1 MTVESSDELEPEAQ
15 QPPAGASG
23 ISMVVGIGA
32 SAGGIKA
39 LSQFF
44 AHVPPRTPIAYVVIL
59 HLSPDHESK
68 LAEVLQLSASMPVL
82 QVRQTTKLEPAHVYV
97 VPPNQ
102 TLEVS
107 DGTLRLFPM
116 RSVEERRAPVDMFF
130 RTLADAYGAR
140 ATAVVLSG
148 TGPNGS
154 SGLKR
159 IKEHGG
165 LTIAQHTDEAEYGDM
180 PRNSIATGLVDY
192 VLPVADIPGR
202 ILAYHERLEHARA
215 DILVGD
221 PFGVEPDRG
230 TTTVETLRAA
240 QDWRE
245 VLRVLRQHT
254 GQDLSSYKAPTLRRR
269 VERRL
274 NVRGLTT
281 LAEYVRLLRED
292 PEEPAALMRE
302 LLISVTSFFRDR
314 EAFAALENRV
324 IPLLFERKRGGDQV
338 RVWSAGCAT
347 GEEAY
352 SVAILLA
359 EHSASRI
366 DGPGVQVFATDLD
379 EAALARAR
387 EGVYT
392 DAEVAD
398 ISPERQQ
405 RFFQRE
411 RRGHRVRR
419 ELREMVLFTRHNV
432 MRDAPFSRLDLIAC
446 RNLLIYL
453 NKPAQDRLIQTF
465 HFSLRPG
472 GFLFLGT
479 SESADGDLDLFRLLD
494 KNSHVFE
501 SRTVSPRPL
510 LPIAD
515 RSLSSTPALHRVPEP
530 ELPPERISSGELH
543 LRLLEAYGPPSFV
556 VNEDHVL
563 IHASPQATRFLQMP
577 PGEPSRDILRV
588 VIPELRAD
596 LRTALYLAAQE
607 RTPVEIGGVTLANP
621 AEKQQ
626 LTIQVKPSLRDDDP
640 HRGYFLVLLREDA
653 QLAPQDAGDPSLH
666 LRSPAEPE
674 SRRLEDELQ
683 YLKSQLRLTI
693 EKYETQ
699 AEEARAANEEL
710 QAINEEL
717 RSAAEELETSKEEL
731 QSLNEELTT
740 VNQELKIKIDE
751 LGLTNND
758 FQNLINSTDIGTIFL
773 DRLLRVKL
781 YTPSAQEIFN
791 LLPTDVGRKLSDITS
806 RLQFDRLQDDI
817 VQVLDTLQTVE
828 RQVETREGRQ
838 FIMRVLPYRTLDDRI
853 DGVSLTFHDV
863 TDWRLAELRV
873 RASEERLRFL
883 VEKALD
889 YAIFTMKDDGRI
901 DSWNP
906 GAERMFGYRADEI
919 NGQDAAVLFTPEDRE
934 QGVPQ
939 HEFET
944 ARMTG
949 RASDE
954 RWHIR
959 KDGTRLY
966 CNGVMTRLG
975 EGVNVGFA
983 KIVRDLTSQREAQT
997 TLQRSHDQL
1006 EVRVGERTAE
1016 LQAEAGRRANALEH
1030 VTLLRALVTAQEDE
1044 RARIAR
1050 DLHDQLGQQITALRL
1065 ALERHRESH
1074 PVGGQAEDLDKAL
1087 ALARSIDSEVDFL
1100 AWELRPA
1107 ALDDL
1112 GLAAVLPRFLN
1123 EWSAH
1128 YGVRMNF
1135 QTTGTVPPRLSPEAE
1150 TTFYRITQEALTNV
1164 VKHARATRV
1173 DVVLEGQRAIV
1184 TLVIEDDGIG
1194 FEPSAVDKA
1203 TGIGLLGMHERAALI
1218 GATVQVESA
1227 TGRGTTIY
1235 LRYPVVGSTPGG
1247 E

>member
-1 MTVESSDELEPEAQ
+1 MADGTDDALEPGPELQ
-15 QPPAGASG
+15 HTVRSG
-23 ISMVVGIGA
+23 PSMVVGIGA

-39 LSQFF
+39 LGQFF

-59 HLSPDHESK
+59 HLSPDHDSQ
-68 LAEVLQLSASMPVL
+68 LAEVLQMSASMPVV
-82 QVRQTTKLEPAHVYV
+82 QVRETMTLEPAHVYV
-97 VPPNQ
+97 IPPNR
-102 TLEVS
+102 TLEAR
-107 DGTLRLFPM
+107 DGTLRLSPM
-116 RSVEERRAPVDMFF
+116 RSVEERRAPVDLFF
-130 RTLADAYGAR
+130 RTLADAYGPR
-140 ATAVVLSG
+140 AAAVVLSG

-159 IKEHGG
+159 VKEHGG
-165 LTIAQHTDEAEYGDM
+165 LTIAQDTDEADYGDM
-180 PRNSIATGLVDY
+180 PRNSIATGLVDF
-192 VLPVADIPGR
+192 VLPVADIPER
-202 ILAYHERLEHARA
+202 LLAYHEQIERA
-215 DILVGD
+215 DILLGD
-221 PFGVEPDRG
+221 PFGVEPPRD
-230 TTTVETLRAA
+230 TTTVDALQAA
-240 QDWRE
+240 RDWSE
-245 VLRVLRQHT
+245 VLRMLRLRT
-254 GQDLSSYKAPTLRRR
+254 GQDFSNYKPPTLRRR
-269 VERRL
+269 VERRV
-274 NVRGLTT
+274 NVRGLAT

-302 LLISVTSFFRDR
+302 LLISVTNFFRDR

-352 SVAILLA
+352 SLAILLA
-359 EHSASRI
+359 EHSASLI
-366 DGPGVQVFATDLD
+366 DGPGVQIFATDLD
-379 EAALARAR
+379 DAALAHAR

-392 DAEVAD
+392 GAEVAD
-398 ISPERQQ
+398 ISPERLQ
-405 RFFQRE
+405 RFFQQGSH
-411 RRGHRVRR
+411 GHRVRR
-419 ELREMVLFTRHNV
+419 ELREMILFARHNV
-432 MRDAPFSRLDLIAC
+432 LRDPPFSHLDLIAC

-453 NKPAQDRLIQTF
+453 NKPAQDRLIETF

-472 GFLFLGT
+472 GFLFMGT
-479 SESADGDLDLFRLLD
+479 SESADGHLDLFRQLD
-494 KNSHVFE
+494 KSSHVFE
-501 SRTVSPRPL
+501 SRTVSPRL
-510 LPIAD
+510 SLPIAE
-515 RSLSSTPALHRVPEP
+515 RSLSSIPGFHHVPEP
-530 ELPPERISSGELH
+530 RLPRELMSSGELH
-543 LRLLEAYGPPSFV
+543 LRLLEEYGPPSFV
-556 VNEDHVL
+556 VNEDHAL

-596 LRTALYLAAQE
+596 LRTALYLAAQQ
-607 RTPVEIGGVTLANP
+607 RAPVDVGGVKLNAPGN
-621 AEKQQ
+621 QQ
-626 LTIQVKPSLRDDDP
+626 LTIHVKPSLRDDDP
-640 HRGYFLVLLREDA
+640 HPGYFLVLLREDPQA
-653 QLAPQDAGDPSLH
+653 APQDDGDRSLH

-674 SRRLEDELQ
+674 SRRLEDEIHSLR
-683 YLKSQLRLTI
+683 SQLRLTS

-758 FQNLINSTDIGTIFL
+758 LQNLINSTDIGTIFL
-773 DRLLRVKL
+773 DRQLRVKL
-781 YTPSAQEIFN
+781 STPSAQEIFN

-806 RLQFDRLQDDI
+806 RLQFDVLQDDI
-817 VQVLDTLQTVE
+817 VQVLDRLQTVE
-828 RQVETREGRQ
+828 RQVQTREGRQ
-838 FIMRVLPYRTLDDRI
+838 FIMRILPYRTLDDRI

-863 TDWRLAELRV
+863 TEWRLAELRV

-883 VEKALD
+883 VEGALD
-889 YAIFTMKDDGRI
+889 FAIFTMNDDGRI

-919 NGQDAAVLFTPEDRE
+919 IGQDAAVLFTPEDRE

-954 RWHIR
+954 RWHVR

-966 CNGVMTRLG
+966 CSGVMTRLG
-975 EGVNVGFA
+975 EGTNLGFA
-983 KIVRDLTSQREAQT
+983 KIVRDLTSQREAET

-1016 LQAEAGRRANALEH
+1016 LQAEAGRRADAQEH

-1065 ALERHRESH
+1065 ALEHHRESH
-1074 PVGGQAEDLDKAL
+1074 PVGGQADDLDKAL
-1087 ALARSIDSEVDFL
+1087 ALARNIDSEVDFL

-1112 GLAAVLPRFLN
+1112 GLSAVLPRFLN

-1128 YGVRMNF
+1128 YGVKMNF
-1135 QTTGTVPPRLSPEAE
+1135 QATGTVPPRLSPEAE

-1164 VKHARATRV
+1164 VKHAHATRV
-1173 DVVLEGQRAIV
+1173 DVVLEGQGTRV

-1203 TGIGLLGMHERAALI
+1203 TGIGLLGMHERAALV
-1218 GATVQVESA
+1218 GATLQVESA
-1227 TGRGTTIY
+1227 TGKGTTIY
-1235 LRYPVVGSTPGG
+1235 LRCPVMPST
-1247 E
+1247 

>member
-1 MTVESSDELEPEAQ
+1 MTVESSDELEPEAH

-23 ISMVVGIGA
+23 LSMVVGIGA

-39 LSQFF
+39 LGQFF
-44 AHVPPRTPIAYVVIL
+44 SHVPPRTPIAYVVIL
-59 HLSPDHESK
+59 HLSPDHDSQ
-68 LAEVLQLSASMPVL
+68 LAEVLQMSASMPVV
-82 QVRQTTKLEPAHVYV
+82 QVRETMTLEPAHVYV
-97 VPPNQ
+97 IPPNQ
-102 TLEVS
+102 TLQAS
-107 DGTLRLFPM
+107 DGTLRLSPM
-116 RSVEERRAPVDMFF
+116 RSVEERRAPVDLFF
-130 RTLADAYGAR
+130 RTLADAYGPR
-140 ATAVVLSG
+140 AAAVVLSG

-165 LTIAQHTDEAEYGDM
+165 LTIAQDTDEAEYGDM
-180 PRNSIATGLVDY
+180 PRNSIATGLVDF
-192 VLPVADIPGR
+192 VLPIAEIPGR
-202 ILAYHERLEHARA
+202 ILAYHERIERA
-215 DILVGD
+215 DILLGD
-221 PFGVEPDRG
+221 PFGVEPQHRT
-230 TTTVETLRAA
+230 TTTVDALRAA

-245 VLRVLRQHT
+245 VLRMLRLRT
-254 GQDLSSYKAPTLRRR
+254 GQDFSNYKPPTLRRR

-281 LAEYVRLLRED
+281 LAEYVRLLHED

-302 LLISVTSFFRDR
+302 LLISVTNFFRDR
-314 EAFAALENRV
+314 DAFAVLENRV

-352 SVAILLA
+352 SLAILLA
-359 EHSASRI
+359 EHSASLI
-366 DGPGVQVFATDLD
+366 DGPGVQIFATDLD
-379 EAALARAR
+379 EAALTHAR

-398 ISPERQQ
+398 IKPERLQ

-411 RRGHRVRR
+411 SSGHRVRR
-419 ELREMVLFTRHNV
+419 ELREMVLFARHNV
-432 MRDAPFSRLDLIAC
+432 IRDPPFSHLDLVAC

-453 NKPAQDRLIQTF
+453 NKPAQDRLLEAF
-465 HFSLRPG
+465 HFSLRPR

-479 SESADGDLDLFRLLD
+479 SESADGHLDLFRRLD

-501 SRTVSPRPL
+501 SRTATSRPS
-510 LPIAD
+510 LPIAE
-515 RSLSSTPALHRVPEP
+515 RSLSSGPAFHRVPEP
-530 ELPPERISSGELH
+530 ELPPERISSGDLH
-543 LRLLEAYGPPSFV
+543 LRLLDEYGPPSFV

-563 IHASPQATRFLQMP
+563 IHTSPQATRFLQMP
-577 PGEPSRDILRV
+577 PGEPSRDILHV

-596 LRTALYLAAQE
+596 LRTALYLAAQQ
-607 RTPVEIGGVTLANP
+607 RAPVEVDGVQLANP
-621 AEKQQ
+621 AGSQQ
-626 LTIQVKPSLRDDDP
+626 LTIHVKPSLRDDDP
-640 HRGYFLVLLREDA
+640 NRGYFLVLLRDD
-653 QLAPQDAGDPSLH
+653 QPSAPQDAGDPSLH
-666 LRSPAEPE
+666 LQSPAEPAT
-674 SRRLEDELQ
+674 RRLEDELQ
-683 YLKSQLRLTI
+683 RLKSQLRLTI

-717 RSAAEELETSKEEL
+717 RSAAEELETSREEL

-781 YTPSAQEIFN
+781 STPAAQKIFN

-806 RLQFDRLQDDI
+806 RLQYDSLEENI

-828 RQVETREGRQ
+828 RHVRTRDGRQ

-863 TDWRLAELRV
+863 TEWRRAEERV
-873 RASEERLRFL
+873 RTSEERLRFL
-883 VEKALD
+883 VEGALD
-889 YAIFTMKDDGRI
+889 YAIFTMKEDGRI

-919 NGQDAAVLFTPEDRE
+919 QGQDAAVLFTPEDRA

-949 RASDE
+949 RAGDE
-954 RWHIR
+954 RWLIR

-966 CNGVMTRLG
+966 CSGVMRRLG
-975 EGVNVGFA
+975 EGANVGFA
-983 KIVRDLTSQREAQT
+983 KIARDLTSQREAET

-1006 EVRVGERTAE
+1006 EVRVDERTAE
-1016 LQAEAGRRANALEH
+1016 LLAEVGRRADAQEH
-1030 VTLLRALVTAQEDE
+1030 VMTLLRTLVTAQEDE

-1074 PVGGQAEDLDKAL
+1074 AVGGQADDLDKAL
-1087 ALARSIDSEVDFL
+1087 ALARDIDSEVDFL

-1112 GLAAVLPRFLN
+1112 GLSAVLPRFLN

-1128 YGVRMNF
+1128 YGVRTNF
-1135 QTTGTVPPRLSPEAE
+1135 QATGTVPPRLSPEAE

-1164 VKHARATRV
+1164 VKHAHATRV

-1203 TGIGLLGMHERAALI
+1203 TGIGLLGMHERAALV
-1218 GATVQVESA
+1218 GASLQVESA
-1227 TGRGTTIY
+1227 TGKGTTIY
-1235 LRYPVVGSTPGG
+1235 LRCPVTPPST
-1247 E
+1247 